1 LQLGQEVPHVAL
13 DRLLRQEEAVADLT
27 VHKAFRD
34 KLEDLDLASGRK
46 MLRLGPGRAGRE
58 LDQLGDRIAARRD
71 RLEAPGVLAIP
82 GQNFLTLSCVHAS
95 GIGAAQ
101 GLL

>member
-1 LQLGQEVPHVAL
+1 MAL
-13 DRLLRQEEAVADLT
+13 DRLLREEEAVADLAI
-27 VHKAFRD
+27 HKALGD

-46 MLRLGPGRAGRE
+46 MLRLGSGRAGRE
-58 LDQLGDRIAARRD
+58 LDQLSDGIAARRD
-71 RLEAPGVLAIP
+71 RLEATGVLAVA

-95 GIGAAQ
+95 GIGVAT